1 MYTGQQCRYSG
12 PPFPPAVVEG
22 AISDKIEDV
31 KPRRAYSSATT
42 SYQIKIDGPPR
53 WKTRKLGTET
63 FNERIEWYYV
73 TRDVFK
79 ELNAGDRIRAVA
91 GAGTGV
97 LLAVQRL
104 Y

>member
-53 WKTRKLGTET
+53 WKTRK
-63 FNERIEWYYV
+63 RA
-73 TRDVFK
+73 RD
-79 ELNAGDRIRAVA
+79 LTDCRTNDAP
-91 GAGTGV
+91 
-97 LLAVQRL
+97 L
-104 Y
+104 

>member
-42 SYQIKIDGPPR
+42 SYQIKIDGPPDGR
-53 WKTRKLGTET
+53 RTNWERRRSTNESSGTT
-63 FNERIEWYYV
+63 
-73 TRDVFK
+73 
-79 ELNAGDRIRAVA
+79 
-91 GAGTGV
+91 
-97 LLAVQRL
+97 
-104 Y
+104 